1 MRISGL
7 AKINTVDD
15 DDDDDSVIIKY
26 KWIIA
31 DILAIYIQ

>member
-15 DDDDDSVIIKY
+15 DDDEQEREQKKII
-26 KWIIA
+26 
-31 DILAIYIQ
+31 IQA

>member
-15 DDDDDSVIIKY
+15 DDDDCIIIKKNMY
-26 KWIIA
+26 TAYTEI
-31 DILAIYIQ
+31 